1 MHIGPAPNPAKE
13 IVLLRITLMKCS
25 LSSVIGTDAF
35 EEILYDRGL
44 EVRWKNISEEV
55 RAKYEVEDSS
65 ELYRE
70 ILTRFI
76 NNLYYL

>member
-1 MHIGPAPNPAKE
+1 
-13 IVLLRITLMKCS
+13 MKCS